1 MSVAADVLIKK
12 VEKARVSRSPI
23 TQLDLIGDAFVRE
36 LDDRLRV
43 LINTITSTMVIDCEV
58 RKLSSVLE
66 EIPVPAMLALINV
79 ERSKNKA
86 LINISNDL
94 LFHIVDLRL
103 GGDPSAVPIPTAR
116 SITEIDCGLCA
127 DFINCMLT
135 SFTEALVTALE
146 APSQTKLSLATFEE
160 HATLLAIAPDNADV
174 LVLNASLDMG
184 EAARSG
190 DFELIIPLSVL
201 DIFKSSAKKFEP
213 RASTAAASDL
223 WQRHMSEV
231 AASTKA
237 RLYSVMHRMPMQ
249 VSDLQALKPG
259 QMLEIPGSC
268 RHGISLCIDS
278 TDPNDTLAIG
288 QLGALSGKKAVKLID
303 PPSEAFQ
310 ARLRRMIEI
319 NEEP

>member
-1 MSVAADVLIKK
+1 MSAAGVLIKK

-43 LINTITSTMVIDCEV
+43 LINTITSTMVIDCEI
-58 RKLSSVLE
+58 RKLTSVLE

-79 ERSKNKA
+79 EGTKNKA

-116 SITEIDCGLCA
+116 SITEMDCGLCA
-127 DFINCMLT
+127 DFIDCMLM
-135 SFTEALVTALE
+135 SFGEALSAVLE
-146 APSQTKLSLATFEE
+146 APTLTKMSLAAFEE
-160 HATLLAIAPDNADV
+160 HATLLAIAPDNSDV

-190 DFELIIPLSVL
+190 DFDLIIPLSVL
-201 DIFKSSAKKFEP
+201 DIFKSAAKKIEP
-213 RASTAAASDL
+213 RAASTASSDL

-231 AASTKA
+231 AASTRA

-249 VSDLQALKPG
+249 VSELQALTPG
-259 QMLEIPGSC
+259 QILELPSSS
-268 RHGISLCIDS
+268 RHNIALSIDS
-278 TDPNDTLAIG
+278 TDQKDVLAHG
-288 QLGALSGKKAVKLID
+288 HLGALSGKKAVKLSD
-303 PPSEAFQ
+303 PPSPAFQ

-319 NEEP
+319 EEDPS